1 MKNSNSSNKIEEKIE
16 KTTTKRDLGEDT
28 SREKKMSTAQ
38 KMVPILITSVVVLL
52 IALGATLIAFCQ
64 LKKTDKESNKTLES
78 VYSSSYYSMVDSV
91 NNLQVSADKFE
102 TVTTSSAQRDLLR
115 DMEQDCAYVVAGLS
129 VLPIDAENSSSAIKF
144 FNQVS
149 GMCEAYI
156 KTIDKGESLSS
167 EQLLLVDKAEYA
179 LSIIKSK
186 LNTHND
192 MVRKGD
198 YEFISAGVFDDEGVT
213 QFSSSIGDLTA
224 NEVDY
229 PTMIFD
235 GPFSESLE
243 SKVIKGL
250 AEEDV
255 TMEQA
260 QDYLVNTVYEG
271 QDVKIEYINETVGD
285 FVTYD
290 FKITKSDV
298 EYVAQVTKRQG
309 LLLTLFGYAEN
320 GESSIDSAKAQDL
333 ALAFAERVGFGKLT
347 TTWLEVKNNVAYINL
362 APTQDGVVLY
372 PDLVKVKVDMF
383 SEEIIGF
390 EAKNYA
396 FNHIERDFTT
406 SITLQ
411 DAEQKLGFDYIV
423 LNTRKAII
431 ALENDVEVAVYE
443 FACERIGGL
452 YYYYID
458 ANTGDLVQILKV
470 VDSNGTPLLI

>member
-1 MKNSNSSNKIEEKIE
+1 MKSSNKVEERIE
-16 KTTTKRDLGEDT
+16 KTTTKRDLGEENK
-28 SREKKMSTAQ
+28 REKKMSTAQ
-38 KMVPILITSVVVLL
+38 KMVPILIVSCVALA
-52 IALGATLIAFCQ
+52 IALGATLIAFYQ
-64 LKKTDKESNKTLES
+64 LKKTDKQNAKTLES

-91 NNLQVSADKFE
+91 NNLQVNADKFE
-102 TVTTSSAQRDLLR
+102 TLTTSSAQRMVLK
-115 DMEQDCAYVVAGLS
+115 DMEQDCAYIVAGLS
-129 VLPIDAENSSSAIKF
+129 VLPLDAENSNSAIKF
-144 FNQVS
+144 FNQIS

-156 KTIDKGESLSS
+156 TLIDKGESLNS

-192 MVRKGD
+192 MIRAGE
-198 YEFISAGVFDDEGVT
+198 YQFISESVFDEKGVT
-213 QFSSSIGDLTA
+213 QFSNSIGDLTA

-243 SKVIKGL
+243 TKQIRGLEKGEITQ
-250 AEEDV
+250 EEAYNYLKDV
-255 TMEQA
+255 
-260 QDYLVNTVYEG
+260 VYEG
-271 QDVKIEYINETVGD
+271 QDVNIEYLRETQGD

-290 FKITKSDV
+290 YRVSKDDV
-298 EYVAQVTKRQG
+298 DYTAQVTKRQG
-309 LLLTLFGYAEN
+309 LLLTLSGYAVTEDPAI
-320 GESSIDSAKAQDL
+320 SSEDAQLLAEEFAKK
-333 ALAFAERVGFGKLT
+333 VGFGDMI
-347 TTWLEVKNNVAYINL
+347 TTWLEVKENIAYINL

-383 SEEIIGF
+383 GQNVIGF
-390 EAKNYA
+390 EARNYA
-396 FNHIERDFTT
+396 FNHVERDFET
-406 SITLQ
+406 SVTLEQ
-411 DAEQKLGFDYIV
+411 AEQKLGFDYIV

-431 ALENDVEVAVYE
+431 ALENDIEVAVYE

-458 ANTGDLVQILKV
+458 ANTCEIVQILKV